1 MPEPHPEKKRTVWR
15 HRLRGSEHVL
25 VSVVTRHGK
34 PFVEVVVNA
43 ALPPVEADSS
53 GPPHVQDSRD

>member
-1 MPEPHPEKKRTVWR
+1 MPESHPEKKRTIWR

-25 VSVVTRHGK
+25 VYVVTRHGK

-43 ALPPVEADSS
+43 ALPPTEANSS
-53 GPPHVQDSRD
+53 GSPQVQDLGD